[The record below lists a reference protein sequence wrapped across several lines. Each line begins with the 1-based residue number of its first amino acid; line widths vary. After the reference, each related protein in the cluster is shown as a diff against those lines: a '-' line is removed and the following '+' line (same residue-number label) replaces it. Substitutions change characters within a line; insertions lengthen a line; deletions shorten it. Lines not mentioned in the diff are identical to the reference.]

1 MRLIRARGPRGD
13 DVNDDVLE
21 VQQLVTVVD
30 SARAPS
36 PAVDGVSFTLR
47 RGQTLALL
55 GESGCGKSLTA
66 LSMMRLLPDAGVS
79 IRSGRVRLN
88 GVDLLQLAEFEMRQ
102 VRGSQMAMIFQE
114 PMTSLNPVLTVGSQI
129 AEVVRRDR
137 GLTGSGVRARVI
149 ALLDEVGIA
158 DSKRRCNEY
167 PHQLSGGMKQRVMIA
182 LALAAR
188 PSLLIADEPTTAL
201 DVTIQAQVL
210 ALLREIQAKT
220 GMAML
225 LITHDL
231 GVVSEMADRVIV
243 MYAGQIVEESS
254 RDQFFR
260 QPRHPYSQKLF
271 SSLPMEHKRG
281 RPLAVIGGSIPL
293 LEDREVGCRFAPR
306 CDHVWPLCRESAPRW
321 LCRDDD
327 VGVRCHLYSENA
339 PQEAARS
346 ITSNPI
352 DNPAHAVS
360 PEIMLEVKDLKVHFP
375 IHSGVFRHVTGYVKA
390 VDGVSL
396 QLRAGRTIALV
407 GESGCGK
414 TTVGKALL
422 QLIKPTSGSV
432 CYLGSE
438 LTSLSYKKLCAVRK
452 DLQIIFQDP
461 AGSMNP
467 RMMVS
472 DIIAEGLKEIET
484 AGGRMDRDR
493 RIDALLTQVGL
504 SPEMKHRYPHEFSGG
519 QRQRICIARALAV
532 NPKVLICDEPTSAL
546 DVSVQAQILNLLADL
561 QRRLGLSYIF
571 ITHNLSVVRYL
582 AHEVA
587 VMYLGRIIEQGE
599 AQRVLDSPKHP
610 YTRALLAAVP
620 KLEPKRTHS
629 HSKLQGEMPSP
640 LKSPAGCHFNP
651 RCPDVMPRCRSHYP
665 EKSQVSADHAVAC
678 FLFDH
683 AAL

>member
-1 MRLIRARGPRGD
+1 MRAGGTEVSD
-13 DVNDDVLE
+13 DVVA

-30 SARAPS
+30 SDRTS
-36 PAVDGVSFTLR
+36 TPAVDGVTFNVR

-66 LSMMRLLPDAGVS
+66 LSMMRLLPDTGIR
-79 IRSGRVRLN
+79 IRSGRVSLN

-102 VRGSQMAMIFQE
+102 VRGRHMAMIFQE
-114 PMTSLNPVLTVGSQI
+114 PMSSLNPVLTIGSQL
-129 AEVVRRDR
+129 AEVVRRDP
-137 GLTGSGVRARVI
+137 GLSRSDVRARI
-149 ALLDEVGIA
+149 IELLDEVGIA
-158 DSKRRCNEY
+158 DSKWRCDAY

-210 ALLREIQAKT
+210 ALLRDIQAKT

-243 MYAGQIVEESS
+243 MYAGQIIEDSS

-271 SSLPMEHKRG
+271 ASLPMEHKRG
-281 RPLAVIGGSIPL
+281 RPLAVMGGSVPR
-293 LEDREVGCRFAPR
+293 LEERELGCRFAPR
-306 CDHVWPLCRESAPRW
+306 CDHAWALCRERAPPWSQRA
-321 LCRDDD
+321 DG
-327 VGVRCHLYSENA
+327 VGVCCHLYSEEA
-339 PQEAARS
+339 PPEAARS
-346 ITSNPI
+346 IISHPI
-352 DNPAHAVS
+352 GSPSCEVS
-360 PEIMLEVKDLKVHFP
+360 PSIVLEARDLKVHFP
-375 IHSGVFRHVTGYVKA
+375 VYAGVLRRVAGYVKA
-390 VDGVSL
+390 VDGVDL

-414 TTVGKALL
+414 STVGKALM
-422 QLIKPTSGSV
+422 QLIKPTSGTV
-432 CYLGSE
+432 CYLGSD
-438 LTSLSYKKLCAVRK
+438 LTGLTYKKLRVVRK

-461 AGSMNP
+461 VGSMNP

-472 DIIAEGLKEIET
+472 DVIAEGLDAVDAT
-484 AGGRMDRDR
+484 GGPMARDL

-546 DVSVQAQILNLLADL
+546 DATVQAQILNLLADL

-571 ITHNLSVVRYL
+571 ITHNLSVVHYL

-587 VMYLGRIIEQGE
+587 VMYLGRIIEQGD
-599 AQRVLDSPKHP
+599 AQAVLNSPKHP
-610 YTRALLAAVP
+610 YTRALMAAAP
-620 KLEPKRTHS
+620 KLESTRTYS
-629 HSKLQGEMPSP
+629 YSKLQGEVPSP
-640 LKSPAGCHFNP
+640 LKAPTGCHFNP
-651 RCPDVMPRCRSHYP
+651 RCPDVMARCRNQYP
-665 EKSQVSADHAVAC
+665 EKMQVGPGHSVAC
-678 FLFDH
+678 FLFDR
-683 AAL
+683 APS